1 MALRP
6 PTGASARPHQRVT
19 IALPSAAAAAEVG
32 DRAGGLVRL
41 GDGGVGDAT
50 LVVHQVAGAT
60 LVASGSLPDPRH
72 LRTGRS
78 VVVSWTEVNDWASL
92 TARIDEQTHDHVSVR
107 GEWPPT
113 RRQRREFRRFVM
125 ELPLWVTTGVLRPVT
140 LKGRTRDLSGG
151 GLAAMVPDHRCV
163 EGDRVVVVMR
173 SGRRDVLAAATVQW
187 VRPSSALLAV
197 RFDLIAPAD
206 QDHLIG
212 LVAQAEARRG
222 W

>member
-6 PTGASARPHQRVT
+6 PTSASARPHQRVT
-19 IALPSAAAAAEVG
+19 LALPSAAAAAEVG
-32 DRAGGLVRL
+32 SRAGGLLRI
-41 GDGGVGDAT
+41 GDGGPGDAT
-50 LVVHQVAGAT
+50 LVVHQVAGANV
-60 LVASGSLPDPRH
+60 VASGPLPDPRY

-92 TARIDEQTHDHVSVR
+92 AARVDEQRHDHVAVR

-125 ELPLWVTTGVLRPVT
+125 ELPMWITTGVLRPVVM
-140 LKGRTRDLSGG
+140 KGRTRDLSGG
-151 GLAAMVPDHRCV
+151 GVAAVVPDHRCA
-163 EGDRVVVVMR
+163 EGDRVMVVMR
-173 SGRRDVLAAATVQW
+173 CGRRDVLAASSVQW
-187 VRPSSALLAV
+187 VRPSAGLLAL
-197 RFDLIAPAD
+197 RFELIAPAD

-212 LVAQAEARRG
+212 LVAQGEARRG